1 MSDEIRYSADHIW
14 VRRVDKKRVR
24 LGISEYVQEK
34 IGEID
39 SITLIDVGDEVKK
52 SDNFGEIESANTLFE
67 LLSPLTGSVLE
78 VNEEV
83 LSYPGLVNS
92 DPVGEGWLIEI
103 EVENMDEFKELM
115 EPDEYEE
122 FIDQKREKD

>member
-1 MSDEIRYSADHIW
+1 MADEIRYSADHVW
-14 VRRVDKKRVR
+14 VRPVGKKRAR

-39 SITLIDVGDEVKK
+39 SITLTDVGDEIKK

-67 LLSPLTGSVLE
+67 LLSPLTGNVVE

-92 DPVGEGWLIEI
+92 DPLGDGWLIEI
-103 EVENMDEFKELM
+103 EMEDVNEFKELM
-115 EPDEYEE
+115 DPDEYEE
-122 FIDQKREKD
+122 FLDRKSEEG